1 MSVLS
6 FPRIYFNGY
15 MQWNVD
21 TTNNNDYVPVYD
33 AADAALDWAYLA
45 TMEPPITPANFQEAF
60 RPWVVKPTADS
71 CPPGQLPP
79 PNQDNCNDDP
89 TCHMASRWNYFGSQG
104 CSFVQYQKYL
114 TVTTGGALAY
124 GQPAASDD
132 PILNQPLSIN
142 GRLVDINPISPFCS
156 QIYFSTVNAGSST
169 TFIGGPQYQQMYSR
183 SFLAP
188 RNIASDLIIAG
199 AVGTVFQTAIP
210 TATVTSGNA
219 GSSALLAALLQAL
232 EAPGAAGLMLRF
244 SAYNTLYYQNGIFN
258 KTAQQPRTCD
268 ELTKMYQSGEIF
280 TNPAY
285 SRLVGVIGVW
295 NQGEL
300 ATAPGGRMLV
310 PNSVATPAAG
320 SSSGGASLAR
330 AEAPPDAPKVRVEGH
345 ARVHLSTAPT
355 AITTAADV
363 PAGQPAVPLP
373 LGAIQA
379 EVDASAGIVSLDLLN
394 AIPEYTSGG
403 TKFDYG
409 DFELGAQMP
418 DGTFNVIGSFGFDQY
433 GQSAYEAS
441 GGIVDVPFAAGVTAQ
456 DVSQWCAAGLLA
468 LRNQGTVVSLEA
480 PLTVQTDDR
489 GVYVDECRVQTITL
503 QVLYKGAPAP
513 AGTRVALAQYYPW
526 PLLVSTGQWVLFGT
540 QPPPG
545 GDGPF
550 CNVTPAQPYLTFPD
564 GDTTTVGSDGAATLR
579 IAPQAAG
586 FPIVAYYPYLAGQT
600 PPTPQAQVTFG
611 FTNYQ
616 TYTIGTTYYSAVRA
630 LPFDNA
636 LAAQFVDCW
645 NGTGSYAGQPRHSES
660 AAWQFV
666 YNNIFYVYDM
676 LYPAMDQIIPLGSQQ
691 AVQSNIDAILQR
703 ISESQA
709 DTTGFMPVTREMS
722 AAKRLIL
729 ETWGGLVKAGFPQQD
744 LPPIAVPCEDP

>member
-45 TMEPPITPANFQEAF
+45 TQEPPITPSNFQEAF
-60 RPWVVKPTADS
+60 RPWVVKPTSDS
-71 CPPGQLPP
+71 CPPSQLPP

-89 TCHMASRWNYFGSQG
+89 TCHMASRWNYYGNQG
-104 CSFVQYQKYL
+104 CSFVQYQKYV

-124 GQPAASDD
+124 GKPAASDD
-132 PILNQPLSIN
+132 PILDQPLAIN

-156 QIYFSTVNAGSST
+156 QIYFSTFTAGSSM
-169 TFIGGPQYQQMYSR
+169 TFVGGPQDQRMYSR

-199 AVGTVFQTAIP
+199 AVGTIFQTTIP
-210 TATVTSGNA
+210 TASVTSGNA
-219 GSSALLAALLQAL
+219 GNSALVAALLQAL
-232 EAPGAAGLMLRF
+232 QAPGAAGLMLRF
-244 SAYNTLYYQNGIFN
+244 SAYNTLYYQNGILNN
-258 KTAQQPRTCD
+258 KTQQPRTCD
-268 ELTKMYQSGEIF
+268 ELTQMYQNGEVF

-285 SRLVGVIGVW
+285 SRIVGVIGVW
-295 NQGEL
+295 NEGEL
-300 ATAPGGRMLV
+300 STAPGGRMLV
-310 PNSVATPAAG
+310 PNAAVTPL
-320 SSSGGASLAR
+320 SSSSAVSLAK
-330 AEAPPDAPKVRVEGH
+330 AEAPKVRVEGH
-345 ARVHLSTAPT
+345 ARVHVDAAPT

-379 EVDASAGIVSLDLLN
+379 EVNAAAGIVSLDLVN

-409 DFELGAQMP
+409 DFDLGAQMP
-418 DGTFNVIGSFGFDQY
+418 DGSFNVIGSFGFDQY
-433 GQSAYEAS
+433 DQSAYEAN
-441 GGIVDVPFAAGVTAQ
+441 GGIVDVPFASGVTAQ
-456 DVSQWCAAGLLA
+456 EVSQWCADGLLA

-480 PLTVQTDDR
+480 QLTVQTDDR
-489 GVYVDECRVQTITL
+489 GVYIDECRIQTITL
-503 QVLYKGAPAP
+503 QVLYKGEPAP
-513 AGTRVALAQYYPW
+513 AGTKVALAQYYPW
-526 PLLVSTGQWVLFGT
+526 PLIVSTGQWVLFGT
-540 QPPPG
+540 QPPAG

-564 GDTTTVGSDGAATLR
+564 GGVATVGANGSATFR
-579 IAPQAAG
+579 IASQAAG
-586 FPIVAYYPYLAGQT
+586 FPIVAYYPYLADQI

-616 TYTIGTTYYSAVRA
+616 TYTIGTAYFSAVRA

-636 LAAQFVDCW
+636 LVSQFVDCW
-645 NGTGSYAGQPRHSES
+645 NGTGSYAGQPKYSES

-666 YNNIFYVYDM
+666 YDNIFYVYDM
-676 LYPAMDQIIPLGSQQ
+676 LYPAMDQIIPLGNQQ
-691 AVQSNIDAILQR
+691 SVQTNINAILQR
-703 ISESQA
+703 ISETIV

-729 ETWGGLVKAGFPQQD
+729 ETWGGLVNAGFPQQD
-744 LPPIAVPCEDP
+744 LPPIAVPCDL